1 MELFE
6 DINRGGTTVIIATHA
21 WDLVDR
27 MKKRVITLDKGRAI
41 RDELQGSYSHAH

>member
-1 MELFE
+1 MSPRERRPETAWGLMELFE

-27 MKKRVITLDKGRAI
+27 MKKGL
-41 RDELQGSYSHAH
+41 